1 MELVLL
7 FIITAHLE
15 VLYPMVKKKVNR
27 MSHFYAKAVFFSA
40 TKSIAKLFHHRA
52 CPRIAN
58 NSWVLAVVVDLRSYA
73 AVGNF
78 CSLCQSRHAHT
89 HVLAIKFVKDA
100 TKQMCQRMAQQG
112 RWVTQSVQT
121 LTGGMAGWDFFFFF
135 FRHCRLGVAARNT
148 FTRVGSLFT

>member
-27 MSHFYAKAVFFSA
+27 MSCFYAKAVFFSA

-52 CPRIAN
+52 CPRIVN

-73 AVGNF
+73 AVGQLLF
-78 CSLCQSRHAHT
+78 PMSKQTCTHTCAGYKVCKGRH
-89 HVLAIKFVKDA
+89 
-100 TKQMCQRMAQQG
+100 
-112 RWVTQSVQT
+112 
-121 LTGGMAGWDFFFFF
+121 
-135 FRHCRLGVAARNT
+135 
-148 FTRVGSLFT
+148 

>member
-27 MSHFYAKAVFFSA
+27 MSCFYAKAVFFSA

-73 AVGNF
+73 AVGQLLF
-78 CSLCQSRHAHT
+78 PMSKQTRTHTCAGCKVCKGRH
-89 HVLAIKFVKDA
+89 
-100 TKQMCQRMAQQG
+100 
-112 RWVTQSVQT
+112 
-121 LTGGMAGWDFFFFF
+121 
-135 FRHCRLGVAARNT
+135 
-148 FTRVGSLFT
+148 